1 MRSRSASETPSP
13 QAHYQDALWVG
24 PAIVLRILRDLD
36 LQGLVDIPKVVE
48 RIEAGYRADARGDVV
63 PFPRSRFDARGVFL
77 AWQGAAIPSEDLLGY
92 RSYAYNAEGYDR
104 GEQVVALY
112 GYSAMDVRAVFV
124 GRLVGNL
131 RTGAALAAAL
141 HLAEPGVRELGLIGT
156 GDQARNALACIAAT
170 SRLSRVL
177 AWSPSPTRREEFC
190 AWAERALGLRV
201 ELGQDASEVIRC
213 VPAIV
218 LVTSAESTVV
228 TPKMVAEPKLLLSI
242 SAYRRPEI
250 DVRLLDSANR
260 IWTDSVAQASGPGCL
275 FEPDARRA
283 KLRPLSEGILDGS
296 IHDRTSTRIII
307 NTGAAWEEL
316 VLAEM
321 MYELAESRDV
331 GLSVAMPKE
340 RPGAAVF

>member
-1 MRSRSASETPSP
+1 
-13 QAHYQDALWVG
+13 V
-24 PAIVLRILRDLD
+24 RILRDLD

-63 PFPRSRFDARGVFL
+63 PFPRSRVDARGVSL
-77 AWQGAAIPSEDLLGY
+77 AWQGAAIPSQDLFGY

-112 GYSAMDVRAVFV
+112 GYTSMDVRALFV

-141 HLAEPGVRELGLIGT
+141 HLAEPGVQEVGLIGT
-156 GDQARNALACIAAT
+156 GDQARNALACIAST
-170 SRLSRVL
+170 LRPSRVI
-177 AWSPSPTRREEFC
+177 AWSPTLARREEFR
-190 AWAERALGLRV
+190 AWADRVLGLRV
-201 ELGQDASEVIRC
+201 ELGQDAAEVIRS

-218 LVTSAESTVV
+218 LVTSAENTVV
-228 TPKMVAEPKLLLSI
+228 TSEMVTQPKLLLSI

-250 DVRLLDSANR
+250 DVRLLDSAFR
-260 IWTDSVAQASGPGCL
+260 VWTDSVVQASGPGTL
-275 FEPDARRA
+275 FEPDTRRV
-283 KLRPLSEGILDGS
+283 KLRPLGEGIADGS
-296 IHDRTSTRIII
+296 ARDQTSTRIII

-316 VLAEM
+316 ALAEM
-321 MYELAESRDV
+321 MYELAESRNV
-331 GLSVAMPKE
+331 GLSVELPKE

>member
-1 MRSRSASETPSP
+1 
-13 QAHYQDALWVG
+13 V
-24 PAIVLRILRDLD
+24 RILRDLD

-48 RIEAGYRADARGDVV
+48 RMEAGYRADARGDVV
-63 PFPRSRFDARGVFL
+63 PFPRSRFEARGVFL

-112 GYSAMDVRAVFV
+112 GYSTMDVRAVFV

-141 HLAEPGVRELGLIGT
+141 HLAEPGVQEVGFIGT
-156 GDQARNALACIAAT
+156 GDQARNALACIAST
-170 SRLSRVL
+170 LRPRRVI
-177 AWSPSPTRREEFC
+177 AWSPTLARREEFR
-190 AWAERALGLRV
+190 AWADRVLGLRV
-201 ELGQDASEVIRC
+201 ELGNDAAEVVRS
-213 VPAIV
+213 VPATV
-218 LVTSAESTVV
+218 LVTSAENTVV
-228 TPKMVAEPKLLLSI
+228 TSEMVAQPKLLLSI

-250 DVRLLDSANR
+250 DVRLLDSVPR

-275 FEPDARRA
+275 FEPEARRA
-283 KLRPLSEGILDGS
+283 KLRPLGEGILDGS
-296 IHDRTSTRIII
+296 AHDPTSTRIII

-316 VLAEM
+316 ALAEM
-321 MYELAESRDV
+321 MYELAESRDAGV
-331 GLSVAMPKE
+331 SVAMPKE

>member
-1 MRSRSASETPSP
+1 M
-13 QAHYQDALWVG
+13 
-24 PAIVLRILRDLD
+24 RILRDLD
-36 LQGLVDIPKVVE
+36 LQELVDIPKVVA

-104 GEQVVALY
+104 GEQVVTLY
-112 GYSAMDVRAVFV
+112 GYSSMDVRAVFV

-141 HLAEPGVRELGLIGT
+141 HLTEPGVQEVGFIGT
-156 GDQARNALACIAAT
+156 GDQARNALACIAST
-170 SRLSRVL
+170 LRPSRVL
-177 AWSPSPTRREEFC
+177 AWSPTLARREEFR
-190 AWAERALGLRV
+190 AWADRVLGLRV
-201 ELGQDASEVIRC
+201 ELGQDAAEVIRS
-213 VPAIV
+213 VPTII
-218 LVTSAESTVV
+218 LVTSAENTIV
-228 TPKMVAEPKLLLSI
+228 TSDMVAQPKLLLSI

-250 DVRLLDSANR
+250 DVRLLDSANH

-283 KLRPLSEGILDGS
+283 KLRPLGEGIADGS
-296 IHDRTSTRIII
+296 ARDQTSTRIII
-307 NTGAAWEEL
+307 NTGAAWEE
-316 VLAEM
+316 VMLAEM

-331 GLSVAMPKE
+331 GVSVAMPKE

>member
-1 MRSRSASETPSP
+1 M
-13 QAHYQDALWVG
+13 
-24 PAIVLRILRDLD
+24 RILRDLD
-36 LQGLVDIPKVVE
+36 LQELVDLPKVVE
-48 RIEAGYRADARGDVV
+48 RMEAGYRADARGDVV
-63 PFPRSRFDARGVFL
+63 PFPRSRFEARGVFL

-112 GYSAMDVRAVFV
+112 GYSSMDVRAVFV

-141 HLAEPGVRELGLIGT
+141 HLAEPGVQEVGFIGT
-156 GDQARNALACIAAT
+156 GDQARNALACIAST
-170 SRLSRVL
+170 LRPSRVV
-177 AWSPSPTRREEFC
+177 AWSPTLARREEFR
-190 AWAERALGLRV
+190 AWADRVLGLRV
-201 ELGQDASEVIRC
+201 ELGQDAAEVVRS

-218 LVTSAESTVV
+218 LVTSAENTVV
-228 TPKMVAEPKLLLSI
+228 TSEMIAQPKLLLSI

-250 DVRLLDSANR
+250 DVRLLDSATR

-283 KLRPLSEGILDGS
+283 KLRPLGEGIADGS
-296 IHDRTSTRIII
+296 TRDQTSTRIII

-316 VLAEM
+316 MLAEM
-321 MYELAESRDV
+321 MYELAESRDLGV
-331 GLSVAMPKE
+331 SVAMPKE

>member
-1 MRSRSASETPSP
+1 M
-13 QAHYQDALWVG
+13 
-24 PAIVLRILRDLD
+24 RILRDLD
-36 LQGLVDIPKVVE
+36 IQELVDLPKVVE
-48 RIEAGYRADARGDVV
+48 RMEAGYRADARGDVV
-63 PFPRSRFDARGVFL
+63 TFPRSRFDARGTFL
-77 AWQGAAIPSEDLLGY
+77 AWAGAAIPSEDLLGY

-112 GYSAMDVRAVFV
+112 GYSSMDVRAIFV

-141 HLAEPGVRELGLIGT
+141 HLAEPGVREVGFIGT
-156 GDQARNALACIAAT
+156 GDQARNALACIA
-170 SRLSRVL
+170 SVLRPSRVV
-177 AWSPSPTRREEFC
+177 AWSPTLARREEFR
-190 AWAERALGLRV
+190 AWAERVLGLRI
-201 ELGQDASEVIRC
+201 ELGQDAAEVVRS
-213 VPAIV
+213 VPAVI

-228 TPKMVAEPKLLLSI
+228 TSEMAAEPKLLLSI

-250 DVRLLDSANR
+250 DVRLLDSAAR

-283 KLRPLSEGILDGS
+283 KLRPLGEGIA
-296 IHDRTSTRIII
+296 DRSARDQTSTRIIL

-316 VLAEM
+316 MLAEM
-321 MYELAESRDV
+321 MYELAESRDLGV
-331 GLSVAMPKE
+331 SVAMPKE